1 MFEDDGISQDYL
13 AGKYAVT
20 EITQEWAEER
30 QVVKL
35 TVKGEKSVLPQ
46 QRIWTLV
53 FHACAEPE
61 SVTVKVNGKLL
72 EAGAQYDAKGRVL
85 RLAGIVLSPTDELTV
100 ELKKKGSLAVR
111 ADNRLERV
119 KKLIWEANLNNTC
132 KRAMHNNLTDLLEHP
147 EELGRFNLPLSPLL
161 KRALFEIITG
171 AGVEQITSTGEEAI
185 VVWNNHEDSRI
196 SYALYWEI
204 LEMFHSTERYHQEKA
219 MAPKFH
225 AYRPAVDFKGMDVRL
240 KVDFYDQLM
249 VKIEHHG
256 GKPSP
261 HAEMEIS

>member
-1 MFEDDGISQDYL
+1 L
-13 AGKYAVT
+13 
-20 EITQEWAEER
+20 
-30 QVVKL
+30 
-35 TVKGEKSVLPQ
+35 
-46 QRIWTLV
+46 
-53 FHACAEPE
+53 
-61 SVTVKVNGKLL
+61 
-72 EAGAQYDAKGRVL
+72 
-85 RLAGIVLSPTDELTV
+85 

-132 KRAMHNNLTDLLEHP
+132 KRAMHNSLNDLLERP

-171 AGVEQITSTGEEAI
+171 AGVEQITSTGEEVI

-196 SYALYWEI
+196 TYGLYWEI
-204 LEMFHSTERYHQEKA
+204 LDMFHSTERYHQEKA
-219 MAPKFH
+219 IAPKFR
-225 AYRPAVDFKGMDVRL
+225 AYRPAVDFKGMDARL

-249 VKIEHHG
+249 VKIEHRG

-261 HAEMEIS
+261 HATLEIS